1 MEEFAGRVRGKTV
14 IADKGYVSGKFAG
27 EMEERGVKFIAIK
40 RKNMIKSEEEAKYYR
55 RLSKLRRRIET
66 LFSIGENFGLRFIRA
81 VSRRGLVVKII
92 LSLLAFNIYRYMVMG
107 TRVLIY
113 ILIFSQSF
121 LLLFII

>member
-14 IADKGYVSGKFAG
+14 IADKGYVSGKFAEKMG
-27 EMEERGVKFIAIK
+27 KRGVKFIAIK

-92 LSLLAFNIYRYMVMG
+92 LSLLAFNIYRHMVG
-107 TRVLIY
+107 GN
-113 ILIFSQSF
+113 
-121 LLLFII
+121 